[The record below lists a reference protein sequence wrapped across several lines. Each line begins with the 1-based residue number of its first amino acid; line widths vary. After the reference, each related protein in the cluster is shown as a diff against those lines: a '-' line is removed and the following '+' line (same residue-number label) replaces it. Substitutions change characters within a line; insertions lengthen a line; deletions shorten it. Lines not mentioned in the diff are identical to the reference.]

1 MIITTKFLK
10 EASICDRLLEQITNK
25 NSDRIL
31 SNHLKQ
37 QKAVDCTSEGT

>member
-1 MIITTKFLK
+1 MIITTKFLQ
-10 EASICDRLLEQITNK
+10 EASICDRLLEQINK